1 MKRLVKTFA
10 LLLAVSCAVI
20 GFSSS
25 MAFAATTP
33 YKFGTALP
41 SSFTDQMS
49 SSSASYVSRG
59 RSGTPTAYS
68 WSYDWNSKT
77 LTVSDEVDAKV
88 IDENIYSKSEELQ
101 KAAKNDLANGNIE
114 TAAPEIVVDSNVEK
128 IVIRG
133 TKYFNSFSNVISG
146 TNITS
151 VEIQGS
157 SINVL
162 GGDAGGDN
170 LFMDCPKLTSLD
182 LSNTSIVTIGGM
194 NNSCCPF
201 AGSYIKT
208 LTLPK
213 GLKTLGQNAL
223 ADGGQNS
230 GKGTY
235 GSATDG
241 IETIVIPSGV
251 TSIGQNCFMN
261 LKGLK
266 TVCVPSSVSSF
277 NNSQLNMGYGTGS
290 TSQTEIVVYGQD
302 SLDDPGWVTTLKSQ
316 WRGTRTAMQNVQFAY
331 PGGVIVKAKELS
343 DALAADP
350 TGVGISASD
359 VLDLDAAYGL
369 LAFSQVTAAGY
380 SISEADWNG
389 IATTVDTA
397 WKAVLGSADASSMS
411 ASEKL
416 AQVSEYLAKKQAA
429 YEELVA
435 EFEKAKA
442 DLSAARKA
450 YIAANEVATS
460 VTSMKANYE
469 RQLKEAQA
477 KVDEAQAKVE
487 ELENLLDPDAVAAN
501 KAKIISLQDKL
512 AISTIGGGSKVVKLN
527 KKGKT
532 KAKATVKLKL
542 VKSESGAAVA
552 CAKAKG
558 TSKNVTV
565 SDNGVLTL
573 KKGVKKG
580 TYKAKVKL
588 TCGNATKTITYTFK
602 AA

>member
-1 MKRLVKTFA
+1 MKKGVCAIA
-10 LLLAVSCAVI
+10 LSTITALCSCSVALAINDEDLTDGISSQTVDGYDVAWSYNNGELDIVEGEASEDAVSDWLSEFKNCQKVTTLKI
-20 GFSSS
+20 KCKNLDQPLNDCFPNLSKIVFDSSLEGLDEYTEI
-25 MAFAATTP
+25 FRGL
-33 YKFGTALP
+33 KNL
-41 SSFTDQMS
+41 SSVDLSETSVTSISGGCF
-49 SSSASYVSRG
+49 SASY
-59 RSGTPTAYS
+59 
-68 WSYDWNSKT
+68 
-77 LTVSDEVDAKV
+77 
-88 IDENIYSKSEELQ
+88 IKS
-101 KAAKNDLANGNIE
+101 I
-114 TAAPEIVVDSNVEK
+114 
-128 IVIRG
+128 
-133 TKYFNSFSNVISG
+133 
-146 TNITS
+146 
-151 VEIQGS
+151 
-157 SINVL
+157 
-162 GGDAGGDN
+162 
-170 LFMDCPKLTSLD
+170 
-182 LSNTSIVTIGGM
+182 
-194 NNSCCPF
+194 
-201 AGSYIKT
+201 
-208 LTLPK
+208 TLPK

-223 ADGGQNS
+223 ADCGQHS
-230 GKGTY
+230 GQGTY
-235 GSATDG
+235 GNATEG
-241 IETIVIPSGV
+241 IETVVIPSGV

-266 TVCVPSSVSSF
+266 TVCVPSSVASF
-277 NNSQLNMGYGTGS
+277 NNSQQNMGYGTGS

-302 SLDDPGWVTTLKSQ
+302 SLADPDWVTTLKSQ

-331 PGGVIVKAKELS
+331 PGGVIAKAKELS

-350 TGVGISASD
+350 TGTGISAST

-369 LAFSQVTAAGY
+369 LTWSQVTAAGY
-380 SISEADWNG
+380 SISENDWNG
-389 IATTVDTA
+389 IATTIDTA
-397 WKAVLGSADASSMS
+397 WKAVLGSADSSSMS

-429 YEELVA
+429 YDELVA

-442 DLSAARKA
+442 DLSAAQKA

-487 ELENLLDPDAVAAN
+487 ELENLLNPDAVAAN

-512 AISTIGGGSKVVKLN
+512 AISAIGGGSKVVKLN

-558 TSKNVTV
+558 TNKNVTV
-565 SDNGVLTL
+565 SNDGVLIL

-580 TYKAKVKL
+580 KYKAKVKL